1 MTVENPPS
9 MEASKHAVSQY
20 ENTSSKLAARVA
32 ILSYD
37 SNAQNW
43 YSWLESHLAVS
54 GDVLEVGGGTGE
66 LWRHIDHS
74 KAKLTLTDFSP
85 AMCDQLRD
93 LKIPGSTIRQ
103 CDAANLPFPDAS
115 FDLVIANHMLYHL
128 DDPDKAIKEFARVL
142 RPGGRL
148 RTALNGR
155 EHIAE
160 LLALGTAIGRP
171 SQILNAARIT
181 AETGP
186 EHLAKHFKKVEAEPF
201 PGDFV
206 VPTVEPVLDY
216 LGSWGDEPLS
226 SEQEAAVR
234 AVVEPKIAK
243 DGSYRI
249 RKDMVLLSARRA

>member
-1 MTVENPPS
+1 

-20 ENTSSKLAARVA
+20 SNTSDKLAARVA

-37 SNAQNW
+37 SNPKNW
-43 YSWLESHLAVS
+43 YSWLEEHLVVA

-66 LWRHIDHS
+66 LWRHIGYS
-74 KAKLTLTDFSP
+74 KARLTLTDFSP

-93 LKIPGSTIRQ
+93 LKIPGATIQQ
-103 CDAANLPFPDAS
+103 CDAAKLPFPDAS

-128 DDPDKAIKEFARVL
+128 DDPDSAIKEFARVL

-148 RTALNGR
+148 KTALNGR

-160 LLALGTAIGRP
+160 LLELGLAIGRP

-186 EHLAKHFKKVEAEPF
+186 EHLAKHFEHVTAEPF

-206 VPTVEPVLDY
+206 VPTSEPVLAY
-216 LGSWGDEPLS
+216 LGSWGDERLS
-226 SEQEAAVR
+226 SEQEASVR
-234 AVVEPKIAK
+234 AVIELKTAA
-243 DGSYRI
+243 DGNFRI

>member
-1 MTVENPPS
+1 

-20 ENTSSKLAARVA
+20 SNTSDKLAARVA

-37 SNAQNW
+37 SNPNNW
-43 YSWLESHLAVS
+43 YSWLEEHLAVA
-54 GDVLEVGGGTGE
+54 GNVLEVGGGTGE

-74 KAKLTLTDFSP
+74 KARLTLTDFSP
-85 AMCDQLRD
+85 AMCDKLQD
-93 LKIPGSTIRQ
+93 LKIPGATIQQ

-128 DDPDKAIKEFARVL
+128 DDPDSAIKEFARVL

-148 RTALNGR
+148 KTALNGR
-155 EHIAE
+155 EHITE
-160 LLALGTAIGRP
+160 LLELGTAIGRP

-186 EHLAKHFKKVEAEPF
+186 EHLAKHFEQVSTETF

-206 VPTVEPVLDY
+206 VPTVGPVLDY

-226 SEQEAAVR
+226 KEQETSVR
-234 AVVEPKIAK
+234 AVVEPRIAAEGNFK
-243 DGSYRI
+243 I
-249 RKDMVLLSARRA
+249 RKDMVLLSALRA